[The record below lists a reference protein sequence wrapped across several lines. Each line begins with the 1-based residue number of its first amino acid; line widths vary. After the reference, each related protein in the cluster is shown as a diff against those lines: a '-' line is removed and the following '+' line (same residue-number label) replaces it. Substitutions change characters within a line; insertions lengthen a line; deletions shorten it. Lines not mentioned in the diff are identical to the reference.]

1 MTIVRSQ
8 HQAAEALG
16 VTMIVRSQLQ
26 AAEALGSLGR
36 NLLALGRSPL
46 G

>member
-1 MTIVRSQ
+1 MMIVRSQ

-16 VTMIVRSQLQ
+16 VMMIVRSQLQ

-36 NLLALGRSPL
+36 KLLALGRSPL